1 MLSTMQDA
9 PLLVSGIMRHGQQ
22 VYGDSQ
28 VITIT
33 GPAGEYAIPGP
44 SNNHPRAFAAPLH
57 EPRLEAVQRW
67 PSIPWQAKYVV
78 SPWVDAAG

>member
-9 PLLVSGIMRHGQQ
+9 PLLVSGILRHGQQ

-33 GPAGEYAIPGP
+33 GPAGEFTQA
-44 SNNHPRAFAAPLH
+44 SFTEVAERA
-57 EPRLEAVQRW
+57 ERLAKAQRDFE
-67 PSIPWQAKYVV
+67 QGVLN
-78 SPWVDAAG
+78 